1 MWDAETSEI
10 GVHADNASGADDL
23 SRAVLVE
30 SFGRSGKSG
39 NEISPHSEF
48 TISETKALVF
58 SGKCPVYQDPEWR
71 GKLLSPRE
79 DVHSLNTLQAV
90 GH

>member
-1 MWDAETSEI
+1 MLKRVKLGFMLLTMHLVPMISPGRCWWSRL
-10 GVHADNASGADDL
+10 GA
-23 SRAVLVE
+23 AA
-30 SFGRSGKSG
+30 GAGTKS
-39 NEISPHSEF
+39 SPHSEF